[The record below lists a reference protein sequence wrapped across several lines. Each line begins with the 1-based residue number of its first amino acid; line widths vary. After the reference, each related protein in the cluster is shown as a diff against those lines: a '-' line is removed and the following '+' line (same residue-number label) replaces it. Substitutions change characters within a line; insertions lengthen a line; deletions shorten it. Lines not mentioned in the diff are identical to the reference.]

1 VSIKHISLVLENF
14 TAKPTLKL
22 VAIVL
27 ADHADADGICFPSY
41 RRIAS
46 MTNQSERNVAR
57 QVKELIELGIVT
69 KLRTGSIVNKD
80 GKTIRLS
87 NAYRV
92 NAHVLERRRS
102 VRLSTGRV
110 GITSENVY
118 LEQDKNERSRWT
130 GSSTKPSYNHKV
142 NRKSKEAG
150 DKSVT
155 RSPQS
160 LSDIL
165 GQIIGDSEE

>member
-1 VSIKHISLVLENF
+1 MSIRHISLVLENF

-27 ADHADADGICFPSY
+27 ADHADADGVCFPSY
-41 RRIAS
+41 RRIAAV
-46 MTNQSERNVAR
+46 TGQSERNVAR
-57 QVKELIELGIVT
+57 QVKELIERGIVT

-92 NAHVLERRRS
+92 NAHVLERLKS
-102 VRLSTGRV
+102 VKLSTGRV

-118 LEQDKNERSRWT
+118 LEQDKSTRSRWT
-130 GSSTKPSYNHKV
+130 GMSTKPSYNHKS
-142 NRKSKEAG
+142 NRQSKEVG
-150 DKSVT
+150 DKSV
-155 RSPQS
+155 SQPQT
-160 LSDIL
+160 LSEIL
-165 GQIIGDSEE
+165 DGLLGEREE